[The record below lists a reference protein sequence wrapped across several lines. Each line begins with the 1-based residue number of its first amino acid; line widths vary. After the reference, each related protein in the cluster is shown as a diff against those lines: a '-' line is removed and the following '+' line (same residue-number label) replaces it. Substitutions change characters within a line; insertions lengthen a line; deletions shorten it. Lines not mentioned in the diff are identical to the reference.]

1 VSTRWGL
8 IMKSRGFLATTVVAI
23 GVVLL
28 MTLLLRGEDRV
39 TSGGDA
45 ADRPTATKSRVPT
58 TATSPLES
66 IAPTQGDA
74 STSPAPA
81 SRIETT
87 SLTYFGRPFETIHIP
102 GRYRGVPGSTRLRVQ
117 VKEPDGWTPYPLPT
131 VTQPSGQF
139 RAFIELGEAGKY
151 RLRIV
156 DPARHQASEVVTLL
170 VF

>member
-1 VSTRWGL
+1 MSTRWVL
-8 IMKSRGFLATTVVAI
+8 IMKSRGFLATIVVAL
-23 GVVLL
+23 GVILL
-28 MTLLLRGEDRV
+28 STLLLRDEDRV
-39 TSGGDA
+39 TSGGHA
-45 ADRPTATKSRVPT
+45 ADRPTGIMSRAPSTPT
-58 TATSPLES
+58 TPLAS
-66 IAPTQGDA
+66 MAPTQADP

-81 SRIETT
+81 SRIETS

-117 VKEPDGWTPYPLPT
+117 VKEPAGWTPYPLPT
-131 VTQPSGQF
+131 VTLPSGQF

-156 DPARHQASEVVTLL
+156 DPARHQASQVVTLL

>member
-1 VSTRWGL
+1 MSTRWVP
-8 IMKSRGFLATTVVAI
+8 IMKWRGFLATIVVAL

-28 MTLLLRGEDRV
+28 STLLLRDEEPV

-45 ADRPTATKSRVPT
+45 ADQQTATKSQAPSTPT
-58 TATSPLES
+58 TPLGS
-66 IAPTQGDA
+66 IAPKQGDP

-117 VKEPDGWTPYPLPT
+117 VEEPAGWTTYPLPA

-156 DPARHQASEVVTLL
+156 DPARHQASQVVTLL